1 MDVKLPSLG
10 SYRPLKFDDL
20 IRVGKAFD
28 GGYVMPSRAL
38 EASRSVLSLG
48 VNDDWSFE
56 EAVLKRRPAARI
68 VCVDGT
74 VSFAKILK
82 RTLEKAGNLLG
93 YLLLFKWQ
101 EVRRTAH
108 YVATKAVSY
117 RRFFRQHE
125 LRKLMVSSTV
135 APGNVSLEALLEGY
149 SAAERPVLLKCDIE
163 GAEFEVLPGLSRHA
177 DGISAIVLEFHR
189 LDLNWAAFEACMH
202 ELSGPFAIAHVHG
215 NNAAGL
221 IPGTDVPLTLEVS
234 LVNRNL
240 LTTPLSPS
248 EASYPLAGLDM
259 PCTPKRP
266 DHPLHFD

>member
-117 RRFFRQHE
+117 RRFFG
-125 LRKLMVSSTV
+125 STSC
-135 APGNVSLEALLEGY
+135 ANSWCP
-149 SAAERPVLLKCDIE
+149 RPSRR
-163 GAEFEVLPGLSRHA
+163 AMYRSRHCWR
-177 DGISAIVLEFHR
+177 AIQ
-189 LDLNWAAFEACMH
+189 
-202 ELSGPFAIAHVHG
+202 P
-215 NNAAGL
+215 
-221 IPGTDVPLTLEVS
+221 
-234 LVNRNL
+234 
-240 LTTPLSPS
+240 PS
-248 EASYPLAGLDM
+248 VRCS
-259 PCTPKRP
+259 
-266 DHPLHFD
+266 

>member
-1 MDVKLPSLG
+1 MCSSDLG
-10 SYRPLKFDDL
+10 NM
-20 IRVGKAFD
+20 V
-28 GGYVMPSRAL
+28 
-38 EASRSVLSLG
+38 
-48 VNDDWSFE
+48 
-56 EAVLKRRPAARI
+56 
-68 VCVDGT
+68 
-74 VSFAKILK
+74 
-82 RTLEKAGNLLG
+82 G

-125 LRKLMVSSTV
+125 LLKLMVSSR
-135 APGNVSLEALLEGY
+135 AARGNISLVELLDRF
-149 SAAERPVLLKCDIE
+149 SAKEQPVLLKCDIE

-177 DGISAIVLEFHR
+177 EGISAIVLEFHR
-189 LDLNWAAFEACMH
+189 LDLNWAAFEACMQ
-202 ELSGPFAIAHVHG
+202 ELSGSFAIAHVHG
-215 NNAAGL
+215 NNATGL
-221 IPGTDVPLTLEVS
+221 IPGTAVPVTLEVS

-240 LTTPLSPS
+240 LTEPLGLS